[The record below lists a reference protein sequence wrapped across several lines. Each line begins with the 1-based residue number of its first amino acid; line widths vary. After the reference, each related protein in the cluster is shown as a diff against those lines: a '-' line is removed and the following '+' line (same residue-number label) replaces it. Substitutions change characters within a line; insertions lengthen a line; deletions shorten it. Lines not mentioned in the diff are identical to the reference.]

1 MRDYESESNP
11 QKERTPSNNSRKSK
25 CTFENPTKGEGDGNT
40 TAST

>member
-11 QKERTPSNNSRKSK
+11 ERTQSNHSRKSK
-25 CTFENPTKGEGDGNT
+25 CTFENPTKGEGDGKT